1 MKIKLVL
8 SGTGAE
14 CYVHEINEKQR
25 KKIIDAI
32 DDEILDSDLAC
43 KLLNINFIEDD
54 AKIYTGVY
62 PEELIITAFDENE
75 NLIFS
80 SDSSFSFSNEPHEG
94 WCQDVE
100 KFGNNKLILQDNVKG
115 DFVIYYLTIE
125 SEFNPM
131 LLSPIMLDVAEN
143 AQIITGLKYNYIEP
157 TGKEIGEYLSKG
169 LYFYLYP

>member
-62 PEELIITAFDENE
+62 PEELIIAFDENE

-100 KFGNNKLILQDNVKG
+100 KFGNNKLIVQDNVKPRLR
-115 DFVIYYLTIE
+115 ISY
-125 SEFNPM
+125 
-131 LLSPIMLDVAEN
+131 
-143 AQIITGLKYNYIEP
+143 
-157 TGKEIGEYLSKG
+157 
-169 LYFYLYP
+169 